1 MSALENGSGDSGHN
15 VSRETIDGLRTIVG
29 DDHVTVDA
37 GDREF
42 VSTDLSWLSHEIS
55 AASVRP
61 GSVDELSKVVK
72 TASSAGFSVVPRGGG
87 MSYTRGYTPAE
98 KMSVTLDTERLDRIV
113 EINEDDMYVIVECG
127 CTWKKLY
134 EALKEKGL
142 RTPYYGPLSGRHATV
157 GGALS
162 QNSLFLGSGVHHT
175 AAESVLGLEVILADG
190 TLLRTGGWAH
200 KNGVPFYR
208 NFGPD
213 LTGLFTADTGA
224 MAVKARAALRLI
236 KTPASTA
243 IMSFGF
249 ETLEQMLNAQVEIA
263 RLNIASECYGFDPYY
278 NANFEKLG
286 FTLTEGIATVGKIA
300 ASGGS
305 WWQGLKRALSVAVAG
320 RTVLRNINYS
330 LHMTLDALDDAAAN
344 SSLQAARK
352 ICLAHTGNELAASL
366 PAAFRAEPFQ
376 PVRTLILGSD
386 GECWIPIHGFVPLS
400 KAVPVAQEIEA
411 FFADNKELMDK
422 HGIRTSY
429 LTCFSG
435 AEFLIEPSFYW
446 YDELGPYR
454 MSRIEPEFQDKWQDR
469 GPDPETRDIV
479 VGLRDGLRDIFF
491 KHGACHLQIGKYYP
505 YEDALKG
512 GPGEPY
518 WDLLNG
524 IKGLIDPDKRVNPGS
539 LGL

>member
-162 QNSLFLGSGVHHT
+162 QNSLFLGSGVHPT

-454 MSRIEPEFQDKWQDR
+454 MSRIEPEFQDKWQDLSKLCTHSYTLGEAEKAVQLLGR
-469 GPDPETRDIV
+469 EIEDGPEPVHI
-479 VGLRDGLRDIFF
+479 
-491 KHGACHLQIGKYYP
+491 HLDTTVAP
-505 YEDALKG
+505 
-512 GPGEPY
+512 
-518 WDLLNG
+518 
-524 IKGLIDPDKRVNPGS
+524 
-539 LGL
+539 

>member
-1 MSALENGSGDSGHN
+1 MSVSENGSDAGHN
-15 VSRETIDGLRTIVG
+15 VSRETIDVLRTIVG
-29 DDHVTVDA
+29 EDNLTIEA

-42 VSTDLSWLSHEIS
+42 ISTDLSWLSREVS
-55 AASVRP
+55 EASVRP
-61 GSVDELSKVVK
+61 GTIDELSKVVRAA
-72 TASSAGFSVVPRGGG
+72 TGAGFSVVPRGGG
-87 MSYTRGYTPAE
+87 MSYTQGYTPSE
-98 KMSVTLDTERLDRIV
+98 KMSVSLDTERLGRIV
-113 EINEDDMYVIVECG
+113 EINEDDMYVVVECG

-134 EALKEKGL
+134 EALQEKGL

-162 QNSLFLGSGVHHT
+162 QNSLFLGSGIHHT
-175 AAESVLGLEVILADG
+175 AAESVLGLEVVLADG

-200 KNGVPFYR
+200 KNGTPFFR

-224 MAVKARAALRLI
+224 MAVKSRAALRLI
-236 KTPASTA
+236 KTPPSTA

-249 ETLEQMLNAQVEIA
+249 ETLEQMLSAQVEIA
-263 RLNIASECYGFDPYY
+263 RLSIASECYGFDPYY

-286 FTLTEGIATVGKIA
+286 FTLTEGLATVGKIA
-300 ASGGS
+300 AGAGS
-305 WWQGLKRALSVAVAG
+305 WWQGIKRAVAVAFAG
-320 RTVLRNINYS
+320 RAVLRDVNYS
-330 LHMTLDALDDAAAN
+330 LHMTLDAIDDAAAN

-352 ICLAHTGNELAASL
+352 ICLAHTGQELVASL

-400 KAVPVAQEIEA
+400 KAVPVAQEIEG
-411 FFADNKELMDK
+411 FFAENKELMDR

-454 MSRIEPEFQDKWQDR
+454 LSRIESEFQEKWQSR
-469 GPDPETRDIV
+469 KPDTETRDV
-479 VGLRDGLRDIFF
+479 VLGLREGLRDIFF

-505 YEDALKG
+505 YKDALVG

-518 WDLLNG
+518 WDLLTD
-524 IKGLIDPDKRVNPGS
+524 IKRLIDPDKRVNPGS